1 MGVNS
6 KSTVGGITV
15 WSNDRHYAHLSSMWE
30 TKWAFLALS
39 EGLRAQPLCSVNH
52 QLFGYLRFYIWEQ
65 TPKGHSAPPS
75 PGLTHTHTHRFHSFT
90 HTHTHTHID
99 FTLSHTHTHTHTYTH
114 TSISLF
120 PPEQS
125 SEEKW
130 KTILSSVNSARFLAT
145 NLQFSPQLQGPHS
158 FLKGQ
163 VEQNLEKK
171 ISKND
176 IHCYVFSCSNILLLL
191 YPKSRLS
198 WHFKC
203 ISYLINRG
211 INTKVL
217 LILKG
222 IIE

>member
-1 MGVNS
+1 MS
-6 KSTVGGITV
+6 
-15 WSNDRHYAHLSSMWE
+15 LSSPFWGTQGSAPVFCE
-30 TKWAFLALS
+30 PSTIWVS
-39 EGLRAQPLCSVNH
+39 EILHLRADPKRTQCSSLPWSH
-52 QLFGYLRFYIWEQ
+52 THTHTSISLFH
-65 TPKGHSAPPS
+65 TH
-75 PGLTHTHTHRFHSFT
+75 THTHTHRFHSFT
-90 HTHTHTHID
+90 HTHTHTHTHID
-99 FTLSHTHTHTHTYTH
+99 FTLSHTHTHTYTH